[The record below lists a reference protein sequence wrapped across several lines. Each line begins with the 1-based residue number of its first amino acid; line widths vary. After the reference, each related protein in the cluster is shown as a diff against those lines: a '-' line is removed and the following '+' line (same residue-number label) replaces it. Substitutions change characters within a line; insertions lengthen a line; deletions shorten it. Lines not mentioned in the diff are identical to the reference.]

1 MPSLHIVSA
10 FVAIGSLCAI
20 LACRNPSRWILTFDS
35 MRSILRFAVITPNAP
50 IRISRNHRS
59 AALRGHLH
67 RMPSMQSHRQYCR
80 DVMAFQQAEPT

>member
-10 FVAIGSLCAI
+10 SVAVGTLCAVR
-20 LACRNPSRWILTFDS
+20 AGRDPCSRILTFNC

-50 IRISRNHRS
+50 IRISRNHHS